1 MHSRFVC
8 NFNVAAVAAVA
19 VVVVAV
25 AVVVPPA
32 SVAQTTARYLCIK
45 NLNKIAEETT

>member
-8 NFNVAAVAAVA
+8 NFNVAAVVA
-19 VVVVAV
+19 VVVV

>member
-8 NFNVAAVAAVA
+8 NFNVAA
-19 VVVVAV
+19 VAV